1 MNVLPKRILAG
12 KSNICIKK
20 VNGKKICFSCKRIP
34 NNIYS
39 SDGRALLS
47 LKEWIFFIRLFSVN
61 TIILICAIAIIPF
74 AISQIV
80 EVFQGFDQLK
90 IHEGV
95 VQEKIIAIDSSRR
108 IKRRIIKL
116 KLSNDTTVYISSKYV
131 DGINTLIQLNDSV
144 QIYTKDISSRFGN
157 LWLIKEVMGGPPE
170 TEMKSFI

>member
-1 MNVLPKRILAG
+1 M
-12 KSNICIKK
+12 
-20 VNGKKICFSCKRIP
+20 
-34 NNIYS
+34 
-39 SDGRALLS
+39 
-47 LKEWIFFIRLFSVN
+47 
-61 TIILICAIAIIPF
+61 
-74 AISQIV
+74 
-80 EVFQGFDQLK
+80 K

-157 LWLIKEVMGGPPE
+157 L
-170 TEMKSFI
+170 